1 MKILTMIMYLLHIVG
16 ALAMGFYLILPF
28 AVGKIRTLS
37 AAAQEGAFAS
47 LRTLNKIAQYAL
59 VIQLLTGGYLM
70 TKGNYSHMWM
80 AVVVVLLLAIAAI
93 GGIMGKPLRLAAE
106 GVKNNQDVTP
116 QQSKIRMFSTLLA
129 VFLLIMVYLMVERTI
144 F

>member
-1 MKILTMIMYLLHIVG
+1 MTMIMYLLHIVG

-28 AVGKIRTLS
+28 VVGKIRTLS
-37 AAAQEGAFAS
+37 LPAQEGAFAS
-47 LRTLNKIAQYAL
+47 LRSLNKIAQYAL

-70 TKGNYSHMWM
+70 TKGDYSHIWM

-106 GVKNNQDVTP
+106 GVKNNKDVTP
-116 QQSKIRMFSTLLA
+116 YQSKIRMFSTLLA
-129 VFLLIMVYLMVERTI
+129 VFLLIMVYLMVERQI

>member
-1 MKILTMIMYLLHIVG
+1 MTMIMYLLHIVG

-28 AVGKIRTLS
+28 VVGKIRTLN

-47 LRTLNKIAQYAL
+47 LRSLNKIAQYGL

-70 TKGNYSHMWM
+70 TKGEYSHLWM

-106 GVKNNQDVTP
+106 GVKNKRDVGAE
-116 QQSKIRMFSTLLA
+116 QSKIRMFSTLLA
-129 VFLLIMVYLMVERTI
+129 VFLLIMVYLMVNNQVI
-144 F
+144 

>member
-28 AVGKIRTLS
+28 VVGKIRTLS

-47 LRTLNKIAQYAL
+47 LRSLNKVAQYGL

-70 TKGNYSHMWM
+70 TKGEYSHVWM

-106 GVKNNQDVTP
+106 GVKNKRDVGAE
-116 QQSKIRMFSTLLA
+116 QSKIRMFSTLLA
-129 VFLLIMVYLMVERTI
+129 VFLLIMVYLMVNNQVI
-144 F
+144 

>member
-1 MKILTMIMYLLHIVG
+1 MTMIMYLLHIIG

-106 GVKNNQDVTP
+106 GAKNNQDVTP

>member
-1 MKILTMIMYLLHIVG
+1 MTMIMYLLHIVG

-28 AVGKIRTLS
+28 VVGKIRTLN

-47 LRTLNKIAQYAL
+47 LRSLNKVAQYGL

-70 TKGNYSHMWM
+70 TKGEYSHVWM

-106 GVKNNQDVTP
+106 GVKNKRDVGP
-116 QQSKIRMFSTLLA
+116 EQSKIRMYSTLLA
-129 VFLLIMVYLMVERTI
+129 VFLLIMVYLMVNNQVI
-144 F
+144 